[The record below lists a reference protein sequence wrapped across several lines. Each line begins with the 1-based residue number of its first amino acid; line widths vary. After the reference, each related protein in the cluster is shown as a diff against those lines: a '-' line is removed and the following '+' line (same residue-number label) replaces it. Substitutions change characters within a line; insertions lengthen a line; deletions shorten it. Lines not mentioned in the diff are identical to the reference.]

1 MFADTKTV
9 GGGTVGMGARLCKD
23 GDKTVALEVQS
34 FLACIHFQ
42 CRIPR
47 ADAFRETESGG
58 IVCGSHMALISCGQ
72 IFSRE
77 GSGSSLALESTW
89 YSDIGPGIDSHMM
102 AHNSL

>member
-1 MFADTKTV
+1 
-9 GGGTVGMGARLCKD
+9 MGARLSKD

-34 FLACIHFQ
+34 FLAFKTCLHVQ

-47 ADAFRETESGG
+47 ADSFGETESEG
-58 IVCGSHMALISCGQ
+58 IVYGSHLALRSCGQ

-77 GSGSSLALESTW
+77 GSGRGGWRGGSALESTC
-89 YSDIGPGIDSHMM
+89 YSGIGPGFDSHMM